1 METVEGESVRNFARL
16 TLATGLLLV
25 LTQGSCVQ
33 IANIPDDTLAKDLN
47 IGAQKA
53 VEYGLKLL
61 LKKVPAEAQAIL
73 DNAKLANEVL
83 KTNIIPIFS
92 GASTGDVLRSAV
104 DTALAQLWAKAT
116 PQIRDA
122 IQLTLTLL
130 SANIPLP
137 ANPADKLDERTRKAL
152 SGFFSGLSAG
162 IDAVVSKPPTMG
174 PITAKAA
181 VGFVW
186 SDSK

>member
-1 METVEGESVRNFARL
+1 MRNFSRL

-33 IANIPDDTLAKDLN
+33 IANIPDDDLAKHLN
-47 IGAQKA
+47 VGAQKA

-61 LKKVPAEAQAIL
+61 IKKVPAEAQAIV
-73 DNAKLANEVL
+73 DNAKLANDIL
-83 KTNIIPIFS
+83 KANIIPIFS
-92 GASTGDVLRSAV
+92 GAATGDVLKSAV

-122 IQLTLTLL
+122 IQLALTLL

-137 ANPADKLDERTRKAL
+137 PNPADKLDERTKKAL
-152 SGFFSGLSAG
+152 NGFFAGLSAG
-162 IDAVVSKPPTMG
+162 IDAVVSKPLTTG
-174 PITAKAA
+174 PLTAKAA

-186 SDSK
+186 SDPK